1 MLNNA
6 GDRQLVRYQHPFEI
20 CKSRALL
27 TAQRSWDGIVT
38 AKKKFER
45 ETIVSDYC
53 KIERILERIG
63 KASMK

>member
-6 GDRQLVRYQHPFEI
+6 GDRQLVGYQHPFKI
-20 CKSRALL
+20 CKPRALL

-45 ETIVSDYC
+45 ETIVGDCC
-53 KIERILERIG
+53 KIEKILERTG
-63 KASMK
+63 KQA